1 MSERRN
7 GSSRVQPGDII
18 KSLHP
23 VHLSNARYQGK
34 YFIVDDT
41 SEGMVTATWRPGKRS
56 QTQITVGVE
65 YCVVVQTWE
74 DRKQ

>member
-1 MSERRN
+1 MSERRS
-7 GSSRVQPGDII
+7 GSSRVQPSDII

-23 VHLSNARYQGK
+23 LQMGNPQHQGK

-74 DRKQ
+74 DREQ